1 MTKEELFAK
10 YKIDESHSKWDFMT
24 DNWMGVEIYRIM
36 NAGELPNQTN
46 GSSKYLLD
54 FLDKVYSDM
63 EFVKSLRERKPDDF
77 GSLVLTAKRSIYTC
91 SHLLLEELNNG

>member
-10 YKIDESHSKWDFMT
+10 YKIDESHKVWDIMT

-36 NAGELPNQTN
+36 NAGELPNKTD

-54 FLDKVYSDM
+54 FLDKVHSDM

-77 GSLVLTAKRSIYTC
+77 GSLYTTAKRSIYRC
-91 SHLLLEELNNG
+91 SELILKELNNG